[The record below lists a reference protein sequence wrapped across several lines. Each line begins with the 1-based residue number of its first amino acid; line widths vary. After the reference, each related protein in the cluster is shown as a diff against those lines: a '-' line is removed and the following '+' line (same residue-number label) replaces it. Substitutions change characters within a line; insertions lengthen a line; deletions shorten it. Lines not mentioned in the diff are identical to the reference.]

1 MHEPTPIPI
10 GEGELLRDGSDLL
23 IVGFGP
29 IVMRALTAADLLAGE
44 GWSPAVINARF
55 AKPLDR
61 ELILTNARGKSL
73 VVTIEES
80 VVTGGF
86 GSGVLEVLAEASQGD
101 PALRAVPL
109 RIIGLA
115 ADQFVDHGSVADLRR
130 LVGLDVEGIA
140 RQLREGLAKVGA
152 HASATTPQ
160 PRLAEVTP
168 G

>member
-1 MHEPTPIPI
+1 MPIPV

-29 IVMRALTAADLLAGE
+29 IVMRALSAADLLVGE

-61 ELILTNARGKSL
+61 DLILTHARGKSL

-101 PALRAVPL
+101 AALRAVPV

-115 ADQFVDHGSVADLRR
+115 AEEFVDHGSVADLRR
-130 LVGLDVEGIA
+130 LVGLDVDGIA
-140 RQLREGLAKVGA
+140 RQIREALATVGA
-152 HASATTPQ
+152 RPTATPQ